1 MATTTATITLSS
13 TDLLS
18 DELALATTATL
29 TEAGNS
35 TGLVSTS
42 GLARKTTAT
51 VAPYT
56 LFHAD
61 DYTADKAHK
70 LYLKNTSTNAAYYY
84 DIGVGV
90 IGNNTTLGRI
100 YAGDWALI
108 PWSATDG
115 TKEVFTITLGGT
127 WATADTLTFDGV
139 TISPTNTAHADTA
152 AVIRATYYPNW
163 VVTGSGSDAIFT
175 ARRARSDQE
184 IDTDEWTL
192 VDAGGSDATISVATT
207 TEGLADPKNIII
219 TPGGSSTNSV
229 TLEYML
235 FNE

>member
-1 MATTTATITLSS
+1 MATTTAELILTSADLTSDTLSLT
-13 TDLLS
+13 TDM
-18 DELALATTATL
+18 TL

-35 TGLVSTS
+35 TGLVNTS

-70 LYLKNTSTNAAYYY
+70 LYLKNTSTTASYYY
-84 DIGVGV
+84 DIGLGV
-90 IGNNTTLGRI
+90 IGNNTTLGRL

-115 TKEVFTITLGGT
+115 TKEVFTFTATGT
-127 WATADTLTFDGV
+127 WAAADTLTFDGV
-139 TISPTNTAHADTA
+139 TVTANTATDTTA
-152 AVIRATYYPNW
+152 AAVRAAYFPNW

-184 IDTDEWTL
+184 IDASEWTIS
-192 VDAGGSDATISVATT
+192 DASGSDATFTIATN

-219 TPGGSSTNSV
+219 TPGGSSTTEV

-235 FNE
+235 INE